1 MVSNK
6 EFSNEWW
13 DNFLK
18 STENLTKPIA
28 LNNAFSSK
36 TSSNI
41 LDKTLDVFKS
51 YDESAVFRVWVN
63 GEKRD
68 DLKDT
73 LMENPPL
80 EDDTLE
86 SWTNRFFGKQ
96 KFGIIFNHS
105 ECWNKDFNVEI
116 YEKLKPL
123 LEKVGYPMMGMDITI
138 FIGNY
143 GWTPLGIH
151 MDYVGESVIHL
162 HLGSA
167 KKEMYLW
174 DKEVYINELGGK
186 LGERRAEFYS
196 HKAQKFDIEEGGIFF
211 MPWGMPHIGKTDELS
226 AAVTVWFNRPTK
238 QKLLRT
244 VTDNINSEYVA
255 EKSFVNQHQSY
266 VVDSKPVET
275 IDYQKDP
282 LLDLYP
288 ELTKDVKS
296 KDFLSKISFLD
307 LLKMEIKDYQYSLK
321 SSLNFSK
328 SLKSKVAKEHV
339 GMSKNSSISLD
350 LPYKIEYY
358 HSQISGKLHLF
369 VKGQK
374 LMINYSDDII
384 EMVRRLNTGKEN
396 TISDLLQDLFEEWP
410 EELTF
415 RLLEILYEKK
425 GLLISNKNVEEI
437 VSITNM

>member
-1 MVSNK
+1 
-6 EFSNEWW
+6 
-13 DNFLK
+13 
-18 STENLTKPIA
+18 
-28 LNNAFSSK
+28 
-36 TSSNI
+36 
-41 LDKTLDVFKS
+41 
-51 YDESAVFRVWVN
+51 
-63 GEKRD
+63 
-68 DLKDT
+68 
-73 LMENPPL
+73 
-80 EDDTLE
+80 
-86 SWTNRFFGKQ
+86 
-96 KFGIIFNHS
+96 
-105 ECWNKDFNVEI
+105 
-116 YEKLKPL
+116 
-123 LEKVGYPMMGMDITI
+123 
-138 FIGNY
+138 
-143 GWTPLGIH
+143 

-244 VTDNINSEYVA
+244 VTDNINLEYVA

-275 IDYQKDP
+275 LDYQKDP

-328 SLKSKVAKEHV
+328 SLKGKVAKEHV

-350 LPYKIEYY
+350 LPYRIEYY

-374 LMINYSDDII
+374 LMMNYSDDII
-384 EMVRRLNTGKEN
+384 EMVRRLNASKGIK
-396 TISDLLQDLFEEWP
+396 IADLLQGLFEEWP

-437 VSITNM
+437 VPITNM